1 MRRLTEGD
9 LDFALELTDRE
20 GWGYSRPELERVL
33 RMSSMGSY
41 LWDEGGPSGFIASL
55 HYGRTAVI
63 GHLVVSEESRGRKVG
78 RMLLETALGDFDR
91 AGFSS
96 VVVFSTPAAERLYHS
111 CGFERTRHLVS
122 YGFIVEGC
130 GTSPPC
136 ERLLP
141 EDLGEVCE
149 IDKNVF
155 GDGRSP
161 FIEGLFREYPDLCY
175 KVQRGGRITG
185 YCLGR
190 RNPLGGDLGPLTSLS
205 PSPED
210 ALALIGSFL
219 GNFLGR
225 RVDLGFFDDV
235 PYLRSLMESY
245 ASVKRIPVRMMV
257 RGDGRYSAG
266 LAGALGIAGFELG

>member
-1 MRRLTEGD
+1 MRRLTEED

-41 LWDEGGPSGFIASL
+41 LWDEGGPSGFVASL

-63 GHLVVSEESRGRKVG
+63 GHLVVSEVSRGRKVG
-78 RMLLETALGDFDR
+78 RKLLEASLADFDR
-91 AGFSS
+91 AGFGS

-111 CGFERTRHLVS
+111 CGFERTRQLVS
-122 YGFIVEGC
+122 YGFIVEGR
-130 GTSPPC
+130 GTSSPC

-141 EDLGEVCE
+141 EDLREVCG
-149 IDKNVF
+149 IDARVF
-155 GDGRSP
+155 GDDRSQ

-175 KVQRGGRITG
+175 KVRRGGRITG

-190 RNPLGGDLGPLTSLS
+190 RNPLGGDLGPLASLS

-210 ALALIGSFL
+210 ALALVDTFL
-219 GNFLGR
+219 GGFAGR

-235 PYLRSLMESY
+235 PYLRSFMGSC

-257 RGDGRYSAG
+257 RGEDRYSA
-266 LAGALGIAGFELG
+266 AESGALGIAGFELG

>member
-1 MRRLTEGD
+1 MRRLTEED
-9 LDFALELTDRE
+9 LDFALELTNRE

-33 RMSSMGSY
+33 RLSRLGSY
-41 LWDEGGPSGFIASL
+41 VWDEGGSSGFISSL

-78 RMLLETALGDFDR
+78 RKLLEKALDDFDG
-91 AGFSS
+91 AGFGS

-111 CGFERTRHLVS
+111 CGFERTRQLVS
-122 YGFIVEGC
+122 YGFMVEGREA
-130 GTSPPC
+130 SSPC

-141 EDLGEVCE
+141 EDLGEVCG
-149 IDKNVF
+149 IDTRIF
-155 GDGRSP
+155 GDDRSP

-175 KVQRGGRITG
+175 KVRRGDRIAG

-190 RNPLGGDLGPLTSLS
+190 RNPLGGDLGPLASLS

-210 ALALIGSFL
+210 ALALVDTFL
-219 GNFLGR
+219 GNFVGR

-235 PYLRSLMESY
+235 PYLRSFMGSY
-245 ASVKRIPVRMMV
+245 ASVKRIPVRLMV
-257 RGDGRYSAG
+257 RGENRYSAEE
-266 LAGALGIAGFELG
+266 AGALGIAGFELG